1 MPKTYISGPLSA
13 ATAEAKAANVAR
25 MRAAE
30 AALHAAG
37 IQTVCPLDNGLP
49 PTATWEEHMRAD
61 IPMMLAPGG
70 DIGASAGC
78 GMSPERVVIG
88 NADRDYS
95 AYVARKLSRVPPTGI
110 SGGFVVPGSMF
121 PHQSA
126 LTAWAIRRGR
136 AAIFADTGLGKSR
149 MQLAWADAV
158 VRHTKRPALILA
170 PLAVAPQTVIEGSS
184 LGVEVSHCR
193 DGSEAAGQRIVVTNY
208 DRLHRFDPEA
218 FGAVVL
224 DESSCIKHHDTKT
237 LRTLLEAFRDTPFKL
252 CATATPAP
260 NDWTEL
266 GTHAEFLG
274 ICTRQEML
282 AEFFTHDGGDTSVWR
297 LKGHARGV
305 FWRWVCSWGAL
316 VRRPSDMGF
325 DDASYALP
333 PLHLH
338 EHIVG
343 TDMPTN
349 GMLFASEAQTLSERR
364 DARRMSIE
372 DRVADCAAIVNED
385 RAEPWVVWC
394 DLNAEG
400 DALTKAIHGAVQISG
415 ADPVEAKES
424 RLADFA
430 AGRIRVLVSKPSICG
445 FGLNWQHAA
454 RMAFVGVTDSFES
467 YYQAVRRCW
476 RFGQTRDVHVHVFA
490 SKAEGAVVTNLR
502 RKERDAQQMAESLSA
517 ETRDAVMA
525 EVGGS
530 TRQTNDYGAAQAV
543 AVPNFLRAA

>member
-1 MPKTYISGPLSA
+1 MDYA
-13 ATAEAKAANVAR
+13 DYVTA
-25 MRAAE
+25 
-30 AALHAAG
+30 
-37 IQTVCPLDNGLP
+37 
-49 PTATWEEHMRAD
+49 
-61 IPMMLAPGG
+61 
-70 DIGASAGC
+70 
-78 GMSPERVVIG
+78 
-88 NADRDYS
+88 
-95 AYVARKLSRVPPTGI
+95 KLSRVPPTGI
-110 SGGFVVPGSMF
+110 MSGFSVPASLF

-149 MQLAWADAV
+149 MQLGWAAAV
-158 VRHTKRPALILA
+158 ARHTKRPVLILA
-170 PLAVAPQTVIEGSS
+170 PLAVAPQTVAEGVSID
-184 LGVEVSHCR
+184 VEVAHCR
-193 DGSEAAGQRIVVTNY
+193 DQSEASGHSIVVTNY

-218 FGAVVL
+218 YGAIVL

-237 LRTLLEAFRDTPFKL
+237 LRTLLQAFRDTPFKL

-274 ICTRQEML
+274 ICTRAEML

-297 LKGHARGV
+297 LKGHARSL
-305 FWRWVCSWGAL
+305 FWKWVCSWGAL
-316 VRRPSDMGF
+316 VRRPSDLGF
-325 DDASYALP
+325 DDHAYELP

-338 EHIVG
+338 EHTVE
-343 TDMPTN
+343 TERAHS

-364 DARRMSIE
+364 DARRASID
-372 DRVADCAAIVNED
+372 DRVKDCASIVNAD
-385 RAEPWVVWC
+385 HQPWVVWC

-400 DALTKAIHGAVQISG
+400 DALTKAIDGAVQIAG
-415 ADPVEAKES
+415 ADSVEDKER

-476 RFGQTRDVHVHVFA
+476 RFGQTRDVHVHIFA
-490 SKAEGAVVTNLR
+490 SNAEGAVVANLK
-502 RKERDAQQMAESLSA
+502 RKEREAQQMAESLSA
-517 ETRDAVMA
+517 ETREAVMA
-525 EVGGS
+525 EVTGS
-530 TRQTNDYGAAQAV
+530 TRHTNTYNASRTV
-543 AVPNFLRAA
+543 AVPSFLRTA